1 MKIVHHGIALA
12 TTEPIQV
19 IDITARVQAVLET
32 TGIREGLLTLISP
45 HTTARVNLNECEEML
60 QRDMVAFLERLA
72 PRDGGYLHNRKPVD
86 GRRNAHSHL
95 LGLFMNAS
103 ETIPIADG
111 RLLLGGWQSIFLCEL
126 DGPRAERQIHLHFLG
141 HSGIWRRSMPTR
153 TRTRTSA
160 PHEAL

>member
-1 MKIVHHGIALA
+1 MKIVHYGIVLA

-86 GRRNAHSHL
+86 GRRNAHAHL

-111 RLLLGGWQSIFLCEL
+111 RLMLGGWQSIFLCEL
-126 DGPRAERQIHLHFLG
+126 DGPRAERQVHLHVLG
-141 HSGIWRRSMPTR
+141 HSGI
-153 TRTRTSA
+153 
-160 PHEAL
+160 